1 MSEFPHAPW
10 INIGDDSITLDRF
23 LDLVEALDEART
35 NHSTEEEMLT
45 IASKLKKMCTYHE
58 IRRHCLVQ
66 EELDVLDCFAASIR
80 DCIKE
85 RDYMTCKNTNR
96 ICSMILSSILE
107 LVNDSDRL
115 IKLDDISNKKNPTL
129 ESLISKRN
137 SVAIFRHNSGI
148 LNLIGEILCLNG
160 NLQSDSLSHSCSI
173 YGENAN
179 TDISCKVLL
188 QITRNVQLSPM
199 HPSLQALNS
208 YYLPQSVWM
217 AYLNLLNSG
226 DPMDRAENIFTTYI
240 SLWSSM
246 GSRDQIDSLLSVLF
260 HCASRG
266 SKPPPITTEKLMLP
280 YDEFL
285 ESLLRTADTSLGR
298 GKSLGTTSNDLC
310 TKYALGTLSGSAQNL
325 IQFMIHFVFTRI
337 KGTYKS
343 QLLKY
348 IRKELFD
355 CYISLRTKDV
365 RIAISDSTCSK
376 SSANG
381 GTHSQIYYVTPYN
394 LKQSFVEIN
403 AMLVYSALES
413 ADVSLNL
420 AQNLETSFLML
431 FGNSPSSDLTCVGKD
446 SLFSVC
452 VTTDMNS
459 DHSSK
464 QFLVFAE
471 FVYEYYSKMI
481 TLNGYLSVN
490 VLDPVLWRGIQ
501 SMCVISARILL
512 LADASEASSM
522 TEPRTHS
529 CKNSQSHIHSALTRS
544 ILEYLAHR
552 HASQWIDTC
561 FTRPMAWRF
570 LVDFLNVML
579 DQQPGC
585 NEDLANE
592 SNSGLSKHLS
602 CHSKISR
609 PLSNL
614 HSNAKSTLDLHET
627 LATSKPI
634 ASTFLSLNPLPHI
647 GPLVTHTAVST
658 LATETPENQRYKQS
672 SETKQLHVPTPQSH
686 YETVLQ
692 NMTLS
697 IRSTLSSL
705 APVVRPSMR
714 PKSASIA
721 TCRKQKIEA
730 NNGVVERT
738 SDVYVEKTRRIAYSS
753 EANLTRRTFLL
764 DKELLVFLNSDAADI
779 LPRLQS
785 TLIRI
790 PSRLACTH
798 DALQSLVFALT
809 AARASFQTLSCPIST
824 PDLRLPLTCVSRS
837 NHSLLQPLSNSLR
850 PTREIGNTAQLQPI
864 HTGSL
869 ANMMKLVP
877 VPPIDPPPVLSGRCK
892 KPISY
897 TPFCGTIN

>member
-160 NLQSDSLSHSCSI
+160 NLQLDSLSHSCSI
-173 YGENAN
+173 YGENAS

-298 GKSLGTTSNDLC
+298 GKTIGNYQQS
-310 TKYALGTLSGSAQNL
+310 
-325 IQFMIHFVFTRI
+325 FVHEICSRNFKWFCSESDSI
-337 KGTYKS
+337 YDPFCF
-343 QLLKY
+343 Y
-348 IRKELFD
+348 
-355 CYISLRTKDV
+355 KDV

-672 SETKQLHVPTPQSH
+672 SETKQLH
-686 YETVLQ
+686 
-692 NMTLS
+692 LS
-697 IRSTLSSL
+697 
-705 APVVRPSMR
+705 RPSMR

-790 PSRLACTH
+790 PPRLACTH

>member
-96 ICSMILSSILE
+96 
-107 LVNDSDRL
+107 
-115 IKLDDISNKKNPTL
+115 NPTL

-266 SKPPPITTEKLMLP
+266 
-280 YDEFL
+280 
-285 ESLLRTADTSLGR
+285 
-298 GKSLGTTSNDLC
+298 
-310 TKYALGTLSGSAQNL
+310 TLSGSAQNL

-343 QLLKY
+343 QLLKS

-634 ASTFLSLNPLPHI
+634 ASTFLSFNPLPHI

-705 APVVRPSMR
+705 APVARPSMR